1 MAIASA
7 SNTVCTDHSWATS
20 ADNYLHY
27 IVYFILCILSP
38 GRLIKKVRRDV
49 MDRYFVYI
57 CSSVCNYI

>member
-27 IVYFILCILSP
+27 IAYFILFILSP

-49 MDRYFVYI
+49 MDR
-57 CSSVCNYI
+57 